1 MRAEGSVTGPSNLH
15 FNLLLDFNISTPPG
29 LLTPAFAESLLVAV
43 PPCQFTGANASIH
56 ITHPNGTAV
65 VSSNIRHFTAP
76 PCRSRRYVLSVGDSN
91 DGFTVTRLD
100 AYQVTGLIPGQTYS
114 ISYSIPNKD
123 HSVSSSNT
131 ITMQTLQRELM
142 ARSGGMVVITVL
154 LSIAMFLLL
163 VGLIAVLVIAGRK

>member
-1 MRAEGSVTGPSNLH
+1 SVTRSVTGPSNLH

-43 PPCQFTGANASIH
+43 PPCQFTGANAMKGRILKAE
-56 ITHPNGTAV
+56 TD
-65 VSSNIRHFTAP
+65 IRHFTAP

-100 AYQVTGLIPGQTYS
+100 AYQVTGLIPGQTYRVCVS
-114 ISYSIPNKD
+114 GALILSPSSSPGMDHQSIPP
-123 HSVSSSNT
+123 
-131 ITMQTLQRELM
+131 EM

>member
-1 MRAEGSVTGPSNLH
+1 GASPWPMAEGSVTGPSNLH

-43 PPCQFTGANASIH
+43 PPCQFTGANA
-56 ITHPNGTAV
+56 
-65 VSSNIRHFTAP
+65 NIRHFTAP

-131 ITMQTLQRELM
+131 ITMQTLQRELASSCLM